1 MATLGRPR
9 DPEVSEAAL
18 AAAVRLVVEEGYQSL
33 TMERVAD
40 RAGVSKAALYRR
52 WPNKLALMVDAVEW
66 VTRDTVVVP
75 DTGRV
80 RDDIVG
86 YLAGFARDKHADA
99 DVYDA
104 FSAAMESD
112 HELGDRCRAMM
123 TATVSRAFRSIVQ
136 RAVDRGELGPDAD
149 VELLVDLVPA
159 LVSYRRRTTGQHPD
173 AAFIERIASQFFSPS
188 SRIRHP
194 AGARR

>member
-1 MATLGRPR
+1 MAALGRPR

-18 AAAVRLVVEEGYQSL
+18 AAAVRLVVEDGYQSL
-33 TMERVAD
+33 TMERVAQ
-40 RAGVSKAALYRR
+40 RADVSKAALYRR

-75 DTGRV
+75 DTGLV

-86 YLAGFARDKHADA
+86 FLAGFARDQHADA

-104 FSAAMESD
+104 LSAAMESD
-112 HELGDRCRAMM
+112 HELGDRCREKV
-123 TATVSRAFRSIVQ
+123 TATVSGSFRLIME
-136 RAVDRGELGPDAD
+136 RAVKRGELDPGVD

-173 AAFIERIASQFFSPS
+173 AAFIERIADQFFSPQS
-188 SRIRHP
+188 KILPRVGIRQ
-194 AGARR
+194 